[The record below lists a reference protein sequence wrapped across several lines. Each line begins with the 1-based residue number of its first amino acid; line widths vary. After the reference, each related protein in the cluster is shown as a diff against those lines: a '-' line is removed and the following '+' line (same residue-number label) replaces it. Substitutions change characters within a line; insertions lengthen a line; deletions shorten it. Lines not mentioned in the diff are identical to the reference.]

1 MEKLTTDNAER
12 LLAECREKIET
23 AGREGVLTDVFD
35 ALDMYLAGVLTAQGR
50 VALVTRGTRQ
60 YFVWLKRRAKNPPVW
75 REEQANKGGGD
86 VLSVRPGT

>member
-1 MEKLTTDNAER
+1 MDQLTRGNAER

-35 ALDMYLAGVLTAQGR
+35 ALDMYLAGVLTAQGH

-60 YFVWLKRRAKNPPVW
+60 RFVWLKRRAKNPPVL
-75 REEQANKGGGD
+75 REEPINEQDA
-86 VLSVRPGT
+86 SR